1 MEEEIKKKK
10 HPILKVILR
19 ILLIILIIVVLFV
32 GGFIGYSTFKNGW
45 GLQGMLKTMVGST
58 VKNPEEL
65 GDLRVLILGVSEDIS
80 TPLTDTIMVAS
91 YNPATQ
97 KATLLSIPRDT
108 FVGTSKLRADSYDK
122 INAIY
127 QKEGPEGTLK
137 RVNKLTG
144 LDLKYYVVISN
155 NALVELVDE
164 IGGVEFNVPIDMY
177 YTSKRQNLYINL
189 KKGKQKLNGEQAEGL
204 VRFRKSNSN
213 TTYPAEYGNDDFG
226 RMRTQREFIK
236 AVAKQ
241 TLQAKNITKIGDLID
256 IVKRNVKTNI
266 KDWNEVKEYIPY
278 AVEFN
283 TDNLQSENIPGDST
297 RIPAGTGLWFFLADE
312 TKTEKLVKE
321 LYKNEKTK
329 DEEAE
334 GSSQDNNS
342 SASTGSNTS
351 ENTVSSSS
359 NTSTN
364 TSSSSNSNTSSSSSS
379 SNTNSNTTSNA
390 NSNKSNSKIKVEILN
405 GSGDSKLLTKAK
417 EALKQ
422 EGYNVYKTG
431 KTSTTQ
437 VTTIINKAKLSESE
451 ISDLKSTLGTGVI
464 SSSSATSKV
473 DVTIILGKD
482 YNK

>member
-1 MEEEIKKKK
+1 MKEKIKNKK
-10 HPILKVILR
+10 HPILMGILKFF
-19 ILLIILIIVVLFV
+19 LIIIIIIVLFV

-45 GLQGMLKTMVGST
+45 GLKGMIKTVVGST
-58 VKNPEEL
+58 VKDPEQL
-65 GDLRVLILGVSEDIS
+65 GNLQVLILGVSEDIS

-91 YNPATQ
+91 YNPASQ

-127 QKEGPEGTLK
+127 QKDGAEGTLK
-137 RVNKLTG
+137 KVNALTG
-144 LDLKYYVVISN
+144 LNLKYYVVISN

-164 IGGVEFNVPIDMY
+164 IGGVEFDVPINMY
-177 YTSKRQNLYINL
+177 YTSKKQGLYINL

-226 RMRTQREFIK
+226 RMRTQRDFIK

-241 TLQAKNITKIGDLID
+241 TLKAKNITKIGDLID

-266 KDWNEVKEYIPY
+266 KDWNQIKEYIPY
-278 AVEFN
+278 VVEFD

-312 TKTEKLVKE
+312 KKTEELVEE
-321 LYKNEKTK
+321 LFKNEEKIEDETENSTK
-329 DEEAE
+329 EE
-334 GSSQDNNS
+334 NN
-342 SASTGSNTS
+342 
-351 ENTVSSSS
+351 
-359 NTSTN
+359 TN
-364 TSSSSNSNTSSSSSS
+364 TNPEGKTSSTDSKT
-379 SNTNSNTTSNA
+379 NKENSNTTT
-390 NSNKSNSKIKVEILN
+390 KKETSKIKVEILN
-405 GSGDSKLLTKAK
+405 GSGDSSLLTKAK
-417 EALKQ
+417 DALKK

-437 VTTIINKAKLSESE
+437 VTTIINKAKLSEDD
-451 ISDLKSTLGTGVI
+451 ILNIKSTLGTGVI
-464 SSSSATSKV
+464 SSSSLTSKV
-473 DVTIILGKD
+473 DVTIIIGKD
-482 YNK
+482 YKK

>member
-1 MEEEIKKKK
+1 
-10 HPILKVILR
+10 
-19 ILLIILIIVVLFV
+19 
-32 GGFIGYSTFKNGW
+32 
-45 GLQGMLKTMVGST
+45 MVGST
-58 VKNPEEL
+58 VKNPDEL
-65 GDLRVLILGVSEDIS
+65 GNLQVLILGVSEDIS

-91 YNPATQ
+91 YNPASQ

-127 QKEGPEGTLK
+127 QKDGPEGTLK
-137 RVNKLTG
+137 KVNALTG

-164 IGGVEFNVPIDMY
+164 IGGVEFDVPINMY
-177 YTSKRQNLYINL
+177 YTSKKQGLYINL

-226 RMRTQREFIK
+226 RMRTQRDFIK

-241 TLQAKNITKIGDLID
+241 TLKAKNITKIGDLID

-266 KDWNEVKEYIPY
+266 KDWNQIKEYIPY
-278 AVEFN
+278 VVEFD

-312 TKTEKLVKE
+312 KKTEELVEE
-321 LYKNEKTK
+321 LFKNEKTK
-329 DEEAE
+329 DETEE
-334 GSSQDNNS
+334 DGTDTNNS
-342 SASTGSNTS
+342 SNSTATS
-351 ENTVSSSS
+351 SK
-359 NTSTN
+359 TN
-364 TSSSSNSNTSSSSSS
+364 TSSNSANATSS
-379 SNTNSNTTSNA
+379 TKTTSD
-390 NSNKSNSKIKVEILN
+390 SQKDKQDKSKIKVEILN
-405 GSGDSKLLTKAK
+405 GSGDSNLLTKATK
-417 EALKQ
+417 ALKN

-437 VTTIINKAKLSESE
+437 VTTIINKANLSEETTSN
-451 ISDLKSTLGTGVI
+451 LKSTLGTGVI
-464 SSSSATSKV
+464 SSSSRASKV

-482 YNK
+482 YK

>member
-1 MEEEIKKKK
+1 MKDQMNKKK
-10 HPILKVILR
+10 HPILKGILR
-19 ILLIILIIVVLFV
+19 FFLILIIIIVLFV

-45 GLQGMLKTMVGST
+45 GLQGMIKTMVGST

-65 GDLRVLILGVSEDIS
+65 GNLQVLILGVSEDIS

-91 YNPATQ
+91 YNPASQ

-127 QKEGPEGTLK
+127 QKEGAEGTLK
-137 RVNKLTG
+137 KVNALTG

-164 IGGVEFNVPIDMY
+164 IGGVEFDVPIDMH
-177 YTSKRQNLYINL
+177 YTSNRQGLHINL

-226 RMRTQREFIK
+226 RMRTQRDFIK

-266 KDWNEVKEYIPY
+266 KDWNQVKEYIPY

-312 TKTEKLVKE
+312 TKTEELVEE
-321 LYKNEKTK
+321 LFKNEETK
-329 DEEAE
+329 EEKE
-334 GSSQDNNS
+334 DDGTD
-342 SASTGSNTS
+342 T
-351 ENTVSSSS
+351 

-364 TSSSSNSNTSSSSSS
+364 STSTNETSSTTSSSK
-379 SNTNSNTTSNA
+379 
-390 NSNKSNSKIKVEILN
+390 SNKSKIKVEILN
-405 GSGDSKLLTKAK
+405 GSGDSNLLTQAK
-417 EALKQ
+417 NALKQ

-437 VTTIINKAKLSESE
+437 VTTIINKSKLSENE
-451 ISDLKSTLGTGVI
+451 ISDLKSTLGTGVV

-482 YNK
+482 YKK

>member
-1 MEEEIKKKK
+1 MEEEIKKRK
-10 HPILKVILR
+10 HPIIRVILR
-19 ILLIILIIVVLFV
+19 LLLIILIIVVLFV

-226 RMRTQREFIK
+226 RMKTQREFIK

-241 TLQAKNITKIGDLID
+241 TLQAKNITKIGELID

-312 TKTEKLVKE
+312 TKTEKLVNE
-321 LYKNEKTK
+321 LFKNEKTK
-329 DEEAE
+329 DEETE
-334 GSSQDNNS
+334 GSSKDSDN
-342 SASTGSNTS
+342 STSTDSNTS
-351 ENTVSSSS
+351 TNSSTSSSSSS

-364 TSSSSNSNTSSSSSS
+364 SSSSSSNSNT
-379 SNTNSNTTSNA
+379 NTTS

-417 EALKQ
+417 DALKQ

-451 ISDLKSTLGTGVI
+451 ISDLKSTLGTGVV

>member
-1 MEEEIKKKK
+1 MKDEMKKKK
-10 HPILKVILR
+10 HPILRAIGKFF
-19 ILLIILIIVVLFV
+19 LIILIILVLFI

-45 GLQGMLKTMVGST
+45 GLKGMLKTMVGST
-58 VKNPEEL
+58 VSSPEEL
-65 GDLRVLILGVSEDIS
+65 GDLQVLILGVSEDIS

-108 FVGTSKLRADSYDK
+108 FVGTSRLRADSYDK

-127 QKEGPEGTLK
+127 QKEGAEGTLEK
-137 RVNKLTG
+137 VNTLTG
-144 LDLKYYVVISN
+144 LNLKHYVVISN

-164 IGGVEFNVPIDMY
+164 IGGVEFDVPIDMY
-177 YTSKRQNLYINL
+177 YTSRKQGLYINL

-226 RMRTQREFIK
+226 RMRTQRDFIK

-266 KDWNEVKEYIPY
+266 KDWNQIKEYIPY
-278 AVEFN
+278 VVEFN

-297 RIPAGTGLWFFLADE
+297 RIPAGTGLWFFLADKN
-312 TKTEKLVKE
+312 KTEKLVEE
-321 LYKNEKTK
+321 LFKNEKTK
-329 DEEAE
+329 DGETEESA
-334 GSSQDNNS
+334 DTNS
-342 SASTGSNTS
+342 TNET
-351 ENTVSSSS
+351 SSSS
-359 NTSTN
+359 TKTNTSTN
-364 TSSSSNSNTSSSSSS
+364 SNSNTSSNTSSNSS
-379 SNTNSNTTSNA
+379 SNSKT
-390 NSNKSNSKIKVEILN
+390 KDNSKIKVEILN
-405 GSGDSKLLTKAK
+405 GSGDSSILAKAK
-417 EALKQ
+417 EALKK

-437 VTTIINKAKLSESE
+437 VTTIINKAKLSESD
-451 ISDLKSTLGTGVI
+451 ISNIKSTLGTGVI
-464 SSSSATSKV
+464 SSSSVTSKV
-473 DVTIILGKD
+473 DVTIIIGKD
-482 YNK
+482 YKK